1 MKYELSPNYRNFL
14 FRKDTGIAFMLSLL
28 ALLYVVKLLT
38 IASVKFY
45 PTIYRV
51 TYIQFFNEP
60 VTGSFFADNM
70 IILALGLA
78 LISLIVNSRMYAI
91 AGSAA
96 VFTSALVTGLLQFSI
111 LSQAFALATV
121 PSIIALIAVDRMAAR
136 NLLRMHIPLQT
147 LAITTVMMVFVF
159 EVLVL
164 LRWASYPLLPSKI
177 YGDWTWSVAKL
188 DMRVFYVFGLLSPLV
203 MLLMVYAFLIK
214 PYLKDI
220 RGFVTARIPAF
231 RRYGIDEMNEVKED
245 LNSNSSSYESRNV
258 SIFNKRS
265 VSRLMLGA
273 SFALSIIFSVYPYLP
288 SINPDFKV
296 AGVDVPFY
304 VDWINVLQNPD
315 KYNSPSHNPF
325 LDIARGDRPLS
336 LLLMF
341 SLQSVTGLSSQL
353 IGRFL
358 PLLLGP
364 MLIVAVYYFVKFGT
378 SNKNIAALSALIT
391 VVSYHFVVGMYA
403 GFFANWLAL
412 VSSYVSLLFLLR
424 AWEKPGKLHYLVFLS
439 LTMLTLFIHVYTWSY
454 LMASIILFLSISY
467 VIHRKQHA
475 KIITVGILGVIVA
488 ANIVLDF
495 VKTNYLGAAGGLES
509 DVKLAQNWA
518 GIQQFLLRW
527 NNLQYTF
534 HTYVGGYF
542 TNAAMLILAFIWVL
556 RARYENS
563 FDRILLASMFVGAL
577 PIIFGNYIMQTRI
590 FYNMPIHIPA
600 AMMLY
605 STITNYRL
613 HPMLSSVLSFT
624 ILVHFINYALRSL
637 SNLYLILP

>member
-1 MKYELSPNYRNFL
+1 MKYELSGTYRDFIL
-14 FRKDTGIAFMLSLL
+14 RKNTGIAFMLSFL
-28 ALLYVVKLLT
+28 ALCYLVKLLT

-51 TYIQFFNEP
+51 TYIQYFNEP
-60 VTGSFFADNM
+60 VTGSFFADDM

-91 AGSAA
+91 AASVA

-121 PSIIALIAVDRMAAR
+121 PSILTLIAVDRMAAR

-177 YGDWTWSVAKL
+177 YGDWSWAIAKL
-188 DMRVFYVFGLLSPLV
+188 DMRVFYVFGLLSPIV
-203 MLLMVYAFLIK
+203 MILMVYSFLIR

-220 RGFVTARIPAF
+220 RSFVEGKIPAL
-231 RRYGIDEMNEVKED
+231 RRTSINQINED
-245 LNSNSSSYESRNV
+245 FTSNSYEGRNLN
-258 SIFNKRS
+258 IFSKRS
-265 VSRLMLGA
+265 LSRWMLGA
-273 SFALSIIFSVYPYLP
+273 SFAISIIFSLYPYLP
-288 SINPDFKV
+288 SVNPDFRV

-304 VDWINVLQNPD
+304 ADWMNQLHDPD
-315 KYNSPSHNPF
+315 KSDKAFTH
-325 LDIARGDRPLS
+325 IAHGDRPLS
-336 LLLMF
+336 LFLMYGIQ
-341 SLQSVTGLSSQL
+341 SLTGISSQL
-353 IGRFL
+353 VVRFL

-364 MLIVAVYYFVKFGT
+364 MLISVVYYFVKFGT
-378 SNKNIAALSALIT
+378 NNKNIAALSALIT
-391 VVSYHFVVGMYA
+391 VVSFHFVVGMYA

-412 VSSYVSLLFLLR
+412 VSSYLSLLLLLR
-424 AWEKPGKLHYLVFLS
+424 AWEKPNKLHYLTFLS

-454 LMASIILFLSISY
+454 LIASIILFLIISY
-467 VIHRKQHA
+467 TIHRKERG
-475 KIITVGILGVIVA
+475 KIIKIGVLGAIVA
-488 ANIVLDF
+488 TSIIVDV

-509 DVKLAQNWA
+509 DLQLAQNWA

-534 HTYVGGYF
+534 HTNVGGYF

-556 RARYENS
+556 KAKYENS

-577 PIIFGNYIMQTRI
+577 PVIFGNFTMQTRI
-590 FYNMPIHIPA
+590 FYNMPIQIPA
-600 AMMLY
+600 ALMLY
-605 STITNYRL
+605 NAINNYKV
-613 HPMLSSVLSFT
+613 HPMLGSVLSFT
-624 ILVHFINYALRSL
+624 IIVHFFNYALRSL
-637 SNLYLILP
+637 ANLYLILP